1 MADLTVT
8 FDHRVIDGGASGKLI
23 SRLVAALENPESL

>member
-23 SRLVAALENPESL
+23 SRVVALLESPEEL

>member
-1 MADLTVT
+1 MAELTLT

-23 SRLVAALENPESL
+23 SRIVTLLESPEAL

>member
-1 MADLTVT
+1 MAELTLT

-23 SRLVAALENPESL
+23 TRIVALLEEPSGL